1 MTNYNDL
8 GPNSIVYDTHKGWVD
23 QSVLN
28 KIQKMF
34 SSIDQ
39 LVHYRNHYEEI
50 EKPDDYDEE
59 LWEQQLDVFNN
70 LNDLKRSIHDLY
82 GRSFTNES
90 VLGIHQD

>member
-28 KIQKMF
+28 TIQKLF
-34 SSIDQ
+34 GSIDE
-39 LVHYRNHYEEI
+39 LVHYRNHYGDVK
-50 EKPDDYDEE
+50 KPDNYDEE
-59 LWEQQLDVFNN
+59 IWEHQMDVFIN

-82 GRSFTNES
+82 GGSFTNES
-90 VLGIHQD
+90 VPGTPQD